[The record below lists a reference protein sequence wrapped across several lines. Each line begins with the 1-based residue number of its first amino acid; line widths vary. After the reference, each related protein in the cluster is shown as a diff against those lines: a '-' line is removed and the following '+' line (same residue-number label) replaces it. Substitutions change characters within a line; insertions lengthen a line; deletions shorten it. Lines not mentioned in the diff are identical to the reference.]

1 MLLMMGR
8 PVWRPVRIVSV
19 VIGRLLD
26 GPGQRVSAGGP
37 VMMVRGRWRRSA
49 VHVPAAPVGRR
60 RGPVQRTRFRVV
72 VTVAAAASASAAVR
86 YQFRGKRYGRRM
98 TQ

>member
-1 MLLMMGR
+1 MGR
-8 PVWRPVRIVSV
+8 PVWGPVRIVSV

-37 VMMVRGRWRRSA
+37 VVMVRGRWRGSA

-60 RGPVQRTRFRVV
+60 RRRPVQRSRFRVV
-72 VTVAAAASASAAVR
+72 VTVAAAAVR
-86 YQFRGKRYGRRM
+86 YQFRGKRYGRCM